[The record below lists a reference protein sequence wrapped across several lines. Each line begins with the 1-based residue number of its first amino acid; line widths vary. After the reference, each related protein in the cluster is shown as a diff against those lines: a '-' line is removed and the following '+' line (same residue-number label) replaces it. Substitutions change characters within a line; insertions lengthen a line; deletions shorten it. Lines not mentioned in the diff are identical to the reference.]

1 MSPFKSKSQQKYM
14 FSKMPKIAKRWASH
28 TKNIKALPKYAKRSG
43 RSK

>member
-1 MSPFKSKSQQKYM
+1 MPFRSQQQRKFMYAT
-14 FSKMPKIAKRWASH
+14 MPKIAKRWASH